1 MEAGGSSGR
10 VGLVVRGRNQL
21 GRTRAAV
28 AAVLAAVLAVLA
40 VGCSSGSAP
49 DSLRELRGQKL
60 EVAAV
65 WSGVEQRH
73 FQLVLRAFTRQT
85 GVAVSYTSVGYSVP
99 SFLQAR
105 LAVGHPPDVAFLPQ
119 PGLLRTFADKHLLV
133 PLDQIAGSAV
143 DDNYNPVWRRLGSVG
158 GTLYGVWFKAANKSL
173 IWYNEGIFERAG
185 VAPPT
190 DMGGLLALERKLASS
205 GSPAFAIGGGDG
217 WTLADWFSNF
227 YLQRAGPA
235 RYDQLAAHRIGWTD
249 PSVTATLRLM
259 ARVLDPGVIDGG
271 PRAAIGTSYPESV
284 SQTFARRP
292 AAAMVFE
299 GDFVAGVISGET
311 GARLGVDADA
321 LPFPAAG
328 RQAGPMVV
336 AGGDA
341 AVLMHRS
348 PAGEALIRFLASPQA
363 AAIWAAQGGF
373 ISPNVNL
380 GVSVYPD
387 PITRS
392 IASGLLQAG
401 GNFRFS
407 LSDLVPA
414 SFGGTEGHGMRAI
427 LQQFLVS
434 RDVSG
439 TAVRL
444 EEAAGKAAGP

>member
-1 MEAGGSSGR
+1 M
-10 VGLVVRGRNQL
+10 
-21 GRTRAAV
+21 
-28 AAVLAAVLAVLA
+28 
-40 VGCSSGSAP
+40 
-49 DSLRELRGQKL
+49 
-60 EVAAV
+60 
-65 WSGVEQRH
+65 
-73 FQLVLRAFTRQT
+73 
-85 GVAVSYTSVGYSVP
+85 
-99 SFLQAR
+99 
-105 LAVGHPPDVAFLPQ
+105 
-119 PGLLRTFADKHLLV
+119 
-133 PLDQIAGSAV
+133 
-143 DDNYNPVWRRLGSVG
+143 DDNYDPAWRQLGSVG

-173 IWYNEGIFERAG
+173 IWYNEGVFERAG

-190 DMGGLLALERKLASS
+190 DMAGLLALERKLAIT
-205 GSPAFAIGGGDG
+205 GSPAFAIGAGDG

-227 YLQRAGPA
+227 YLQLAGPA
-235 RYDQLAAHRIGWTD
+235 RYDLLAAHRIPWTD

-259 ARVLDPGVIDGG
+259 ARVLDPRVIAGG
-271 PRAAIGTSYPESV
+271 PQAAIRTSYPESV
-284 SQTFARRP
+284 GQTFARRP
-292 AAAMVFE
+292 MAAMVFE

-321 LPFPAAG
+321 FPFPAAG
-328 RQAGPMVV
+328 RQGGPMVV

-341 AVLMHRS
+341 AVLMRRS

-373 ISPNVNL
+373 ISPNTNL

-392 IASGLLQAG
+392 IASSLLQAG

-414 SFGGTEGHGMRAI
+414 GFGGTEGHGMRAI

-444 EEAAGKAAGP
+444 EEAAGKASGP

>member
-1 MEAGGSSGR
+1 M
-10 VGLVVRGRNQL
+10 
-21 GRTRAAV
+21 

-40 VGCSSGSAP
+40 GGCSSGSAP
-49 DSLRELRGQKL
+49 DSRSELRGQKL

-85 GVAVSYTSVGYSVP
+85 GVDISYASVGYSVP

-105 LAVGHPPDVAFLPQ
+105 LAAGHPPDVAFLPQ
-119 PGLLRTFADKHLLV
+119 PGLLRTFADEHVLV
-133 PLDQIAGSAV
+133 PLGQIAGSAV
-143 DDNYNPVWRRLGSVG
+143 DDNYDPAWRQLGSVD

-190 DMGGLLALERKLASS
+190 DIAGLLALERKLAIT
-205 GSPAFAIGGGDG
+205 GSPAFAIGAGDG

-227 YLQRAGPA
+227 YLQ
-235 RYDQLAAHRIGWTD
+235 LAAHRIPWTD

-259 ARVLDPGVIDGG
+259 ARVLDPRVIAGG
-271 PRAAIGTSYPESV
+271 PQAAIRTSYPESV
-284 SQTFARRP
+284 GQTFARRP
-292 AAAMVFE
+292 MAAMVFE
-299 GDFVAGVISGET
+299 GDFVAGVINGET
-311 GARLGVDADA
+311 RARLGVDADA
-321 LPFPAAG
+321 FPFPAAG
-328 RQAGPMVV
+328 EQGGPMVV

-341 AVLMHRS
+341 AVLMRRS

-373 ISPNVNL
+373 ISPNTNL

-401 GNFRFS
+401 DNFRFS

-434 RDVSG
+434 RDVGG

-444 EEAAGKAAGP
+444 EEAAGKASGP

>member
-1 MEAGGSSGR
+1 M
-10 VGLVVRGRNQL
+10 L
-21 GRTRAAV
+21 AAV
-28 AAVLAAVLAVLA
+28 LTAVLAAACTA
-40 VGCSSGSAP
+40 GSAS
-49 DSLRELRGQKL
+49 DSWHELRGQKL

-73 FQLVLRAFTRQT
+73 FQLVLRAFTRET
-85 GVAVSYTSVGYSVP
+85 GVAVRYASAGYSVP

-105 LAVGHPPDVAFLPQ
+105 LAAGRPPDVAFLPQ
-119 PGLLRTFADKHLLV
+119 PGLLRTYAGEHLLV
-133 PLDQIAGSAV
+133 PLNRLAGSAV
-143 DDNYNPVWRRLGSVG
+143 DDNYNPVWRQLGSVG
-158 GTLYGVWFKAANKSL
+158 DTLYGVWFKAANKSL
-173 IWYNEGIFERAG
+173 IWYNEGAFERVGA
-185 VAPPT
+185 APPA
-190 DMGGLLALERKLASS
+190 DISGLLALERKLAIS
-205 GSPAFAIGGGDG
+205 GIPAFAIGGGDG

-227 YLQRAGPA
+227 YLQLAGPA
-235 RYDQLAAHRIGWTD
+235 RYDLLAAHRIPWTD

-259 ARVLDPGVIDGG
+259 ARVLGPRVIAGG
-271 PRAAIGTSYPESV
+271 PRGSIMATYPESV
-284 SQTFARRP
+284 SQTFARQP

-311 GARLGVDADA
+311 GAKLGVDADVF
-321 LPFPAAG
+321 PFPAAG
-328 RQAGPMVV
+328 QGAGPMVV

-341 AVLMHRS
+341 AVLMRPS
-348 PAGEALIRFLASPQA
+348 PAGEAFIRFLAGPQA

-373 ISPNVNL
+373 ISPNTNL

-401 GNFRFS
+401 SNFRFS
-407 LSDLVPA
+407 LSDMAPA

-427 LQQFLVS
+427 LQRFLVS

-444 EEAAGKAAGP
+444 EEAARKAYGP